1 LETGKFAKETRVRIV
16 SEEEKKEELTS
27 VVPLQWLSFA
37 HCEDL
42 SILFVADE
50 LCEMIST
57 HNISSV
63 K

>member
-1 LETGKFAKETRVRIV
+1 MRIV

-27 VVPLQWLSFA
+27 VVSLQWLSFA
-37 HCEDL
+37 HCEDF

-50 LCEMIST
+50 LCEVIST
-57 HNISSV
+57 HNVSSV

>member
-1 LETGKFAKETRVRIV
+1 MRIV